1 MTGLMQER
9 AGRMPSPRA
18 SRRRLT
24 KVDPQR
30 FGPWAVVTGA
40 SSGIGLEF
48 ARQLAAA
55 GLNIVLVSRR
65 RTVLEEIGAELSHD
79 FGIEH
84 RVVAADLSTEEA
96 PQVIAEATADL
107 DVGLLISNAG
117 TGQPGNFLAFSESDL
132 RGIAQLNAIS
142 YMMLTHHFGRR
153 LVARGRGGVLLVS
166 AMGADEGI
174 PFSAKEAATKA
185 LVSTLGRGLHVEF
198 ERLGLGLT
206 VLVVSPTD
214 TPIID
219 KMGFARSAMPLKP
232 MPAERCVREALAALG
247 ANRASIMP
255 GRLYR
260 IMNRLMPASLSRR
273 MTATMMLKSSTF
285 VT

>member
-1 MTGLMQER
+1 MSTRVQSTQS
-9 AGRMPSPRA
+9 AKWVSAAPRR
-18 SRRRLT
+18 SD
-24 KVDPQR
+24 VDAHR

-48 ARQLAAA
+48 ARQLARA

-65 RTVLEEIGAELSHD
+65 LEVLAEVGATLVQD
-79 FGIEH
+79 FGVGF

-96 PQVIAEATADL
+96 PRLIAEATADL
-107 DVGLLISNAG
+107 DVGLLVSNAG
-117 TGQPGNFLAFSESDL
+117 TGQPGNFLAFSEDDL
-132 RGIAQLNAIS
+132 RQIAQLNAVS
-142 YMMLTHHFGRR
+142 YMMLTYHFGRR

-174 PFSAKEAATKA
+174 PYSAKEAATKA

-198 ERLGLGLT
+198 EKLGLGLT

-214 TPIID
+214 TPIIG
-219 KMGFARSAMPLKP
+219 KMGFAKSAMPVKP
-232 MPAERCVREALAALG
+232 MPVERCVSEALAALN
-247 ANRASIMP
+247 ANRPSIMP

-285 VT
+285 VA

>member
-1 MTGLMQER
+1 MQGNQGMANANRHNGRR
-9 AGRMPSPRA
+9 AI
-18 SRRRLT
+18 
-24 KVDPQR
+24 VDPGR

-65 RTVLEEIGAELSHD
+65 QSVLEDIGEKLSRD
-79 FGIEH
+79 FGVDH
-84 RVVAADLSTEEA
+84 RVVVADLSTEEA
-96 PQVIAEATADL
+96 PQIIAEATADL

-185 LVSTLGRGLHVEF
+185 MVSTLGRGLHVEF

-219 KMGFARSAMPLKP
+219 KMGFARSAMPVKP
-232 MPAERCVREALAALG
+232 MPVERCVHEALEALN

-260 IMNRLMPASLSRR
+260 IMSRLMPASLSRK
-273 MTATMMLKSSTF
+273 MTATLMLKSSTF
-285 VT
+285 VA

>member
-1 MTGLMQER
+1 MRTSVQER
-9 AGRMPSPRA
+9 AVGTLSQQD
-18 SRRRLT
+18 RRRRRARL
-24 KVDPQR
+24 DPER
-30 FGPWAVVTGA
+30 FGPWALVTGA

-48 ARQLAAA
+48 ARQLAAI

-65 RTVLEEIGAELSHD
+65 PKLLGEIGAELSRD
-79 FGIEH
+79 FGVEH
-84 RVVAADLSTEEA
+84 RVVAADLSREDA
-96 PQVIAEATADL
+96 PQLIAESTADL
-107 DVGLLISNAG
+107 DVGLLVSNAG
-117 TGQPGNFLAFSESDL
+117 TGQPGNFLAFTESDL

-174 PFSAKEAATKA
+174 PYSAKEAATKA

-219 KMGFARSAMPLKP
+219 KMGFARSAMPVKP
-232 MPAERCVREALAALG
+232 IPVERCVREALGALS
-247 ANRASIMP
+247 ANRASVMP

-260 IMNRLMPASLSRR
+260 IMNLLMPASLSRR
-273 MTATMMLKSSTF
+273 MTGTMMLKSSTF